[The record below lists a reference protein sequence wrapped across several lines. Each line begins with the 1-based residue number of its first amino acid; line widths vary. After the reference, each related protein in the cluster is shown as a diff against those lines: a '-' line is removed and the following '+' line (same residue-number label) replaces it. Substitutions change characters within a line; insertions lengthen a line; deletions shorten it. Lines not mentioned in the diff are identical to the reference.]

1 MLDDY
6 DEGVILDDQDEMLL
20 TRTDGECASGEV
32 GMSLKYGTGAA
43 CSTQRS
49 ISSVPGEF
57 EKRITDIKTKL
68 NQIKSSIN
76 NELVG

>member
-1 MLDDY
+1 
-6 DEGVILDDQDEMLL
+6 LDDQDEMLL
-20 TRTDGECASGEV
+20 TRTDGGNNADA
-32 GMSLKYGTGAA
+32 GMTLKYGTGDAV